1 MELYHF
7 EAEILKYLLHRE
19 GEVVAR
25 NDILR
30 DVWGYD
36 SLPTTRT
43 VDFHVCNLR
52 KKIEPNPSKPVHILT
67 VHGIGYRL
75 VR

>member
-1 MELYHF
+1 VR
-7 EAEILKYLLHRE
+7 EAVERKEILNE
-19 GEVVAR
+19 
-25 NDILR
+25 
-30 DVWGYD
+30 VWG
-36 SLPTTRT
+36 LEAFPTTRT

-52 KKIEPNPSKPVHILT
+52 KKIERDPARPEHIQT